1 MTLGCLPAFSDVIAA
16 ADRLRSVAI
25 RTPTIRNHYLDRAT
39 GRSIWLKAESLQ
51 HTGSFKFRG
60 AYNRLCQLTAD
71 ERARGVVAWSSGNHA
86 QGVALAAALLN
97 IPARIVM
104 PADAPAIKR
113 ANTRAL
119 GAEIVPYDRYSEDRE
134 SIARELASRDGA
146 VVVPSYDDPHIIAGQ
161 GTMALELF
169 QDCPANLDALLICT
183 SGGGLLA
190 GAVLAAD
197 GLSANTALLSVEPEG
212 FDDHAQSFR
221 QGRRMSNGKAA
232 SSLCDAL
239 LAPTPGELTFAINQP
254 RVQGGL
260 VVNDNEVRAA
270 MAFAFERLRLVLEP
284 GGAVAL
290 AAVLAG
296 KVAANY
302 QTIGVVLSGGNV
314 DPTLFR
320 ESCRLGSE

>member
-1 MTLGCLPAFSDVIAA
+1 MAA
-16 ADRLRSVAI
+16 AEHLHGVAV
-25 RTPTIRNHYLDRAT
+25 RTPTLSNYYLDQAT
-39 GRSIWLKAESLQ
+39 GRRVWLKAESLQ

-60 AYNRLCQLTAD
+60 AYNRLCQLTPD
-71 ERARGVVAWSSGNHA
+71 ERACGVIAWSSGNHA
-86 QGVALAAALLN
+86 QGVALAAQLLG
-97 IPARIVM
+97 IRARIVM
-104 PADAPAIKR
+104 PADAPDVKR

-134 SIARELASRDGA
+134 SIAWELARRDGA
-146 VVVPSYDDPHIIAGQ
+146 IIVPSYDDPHIIAGQ

-169 QDCPANLDALLICT
+169 QDCPVAIDALLVCA

-190 GAVLAAD
+190 GSVLAAE
-197 GLSANTALLSVEPEG
+197 GLSPNTALFSVEPEG

-221 QGRRMSNGKAA
+221 QGRRVSNDKAA
-232 SSLCDAL
+232 TSLCDAL
-239 LAPTPGELTFAINQP
+239 LAPTPGELTFAINQS
-254 RVQGGL
+254 RVAGGL
-260 VVNDNEVRAA
+260 VVTDDEVRVA

-296 KVAANY
+296 KVATHY
-302 QTIGVVLSGGNV
+302 QQVAVVLSGGNV
-314 DPTLFR
+314 DPVTFR